1 MMLGYSSCA
10 TLVVADDAD
19 ESGGCSDYENRAKVA
34 ASSGGGPDVY
44 LAG

>member
-1 MMLGYSSCA
+1 MMWCYSDCA
-10 TLVVADDAD
+10 TSVVAVDA
-19 ESGGCSDYENRAKVA
+19 EISGGCSDYESRAQVA

>member
-1 MMLGYSSCA
+1 MLCYSDCA
-10 TLVVADDAD
+10 TSVVAVDA
-19 ESGGCSDYENRAKVA
+19 EIGGGCSDYESCAQVA

>member
-10 TLVVADDAD
+10 TLVVIDDA
-19 ESGGCSDYENRAKVA
+19 EISGDCSDYESRAQVA